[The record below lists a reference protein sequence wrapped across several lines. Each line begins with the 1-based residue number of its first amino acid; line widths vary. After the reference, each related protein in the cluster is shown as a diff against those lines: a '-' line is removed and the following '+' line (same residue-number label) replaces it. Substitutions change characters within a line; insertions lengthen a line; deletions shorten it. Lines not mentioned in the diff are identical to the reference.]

1 MSYFK
6 RAHTVYFV
14 HSSILVIK
22 QVIFHSTLDIGAD
35 FCGFILCRDLFLR
48 IRQVIFYWVFFFDFE
63 VYFCVCLTAYE
74 MSTPAVRRRHTD
86 ADKLVNRL
94 KNSMP
99 DKFRIMVQMHLS
111 FILDLDGTKLEEMFT
126 EPEKVEVIPKRKSTT
141 PFSKKKG
148 ETTRNSG
155 RMYTLC
161 VMQ

>member
-1 MSYFK
+1 
-6 RAHTVYFV
+6 
-14 HSSILVIK
+14 
-22 QVIFHSTLDIGAD
+22 
-35 FCGFILCRDLFLR
+35 
-48 IRQVIFYWVFFFDFE
+48 
-63 VYFCVCLTAYE
+63 

-126 EPEKVEVIPKRKSTT
+126 EPEKVEAVPKRKSTT

-148 ETTRNSG
+148 EFMIEKFWKYQHVYSLCIRRNKQKKPWCKLWFLFLEKHNSVLFG
-155 RMYTLC
+155 APLSNENVARIYPLIEFLSRPDSKYKSSAIKMVKLPTA
-161 VMQ
+161 V